1 MEIPFATL
9 DEANDHAKQ
18 LQAKAGG
25 RDNAEI
31 VVSGY
36 PRKPAQ

>member
-1 MEIPFATL
+1 MVTITI
-9 DEANDHAKQ
+9 
-18 LQAKAGG
+18 QAKAGG